1 MGLPTKRKHKLHHE
15 PVLSVHCSATLD
27 LGASV
32 EQPNDCLIQNRQA
45 VQFTGRS
52 MDWTLEENIVNGLIF
67 CVTHNSQKQPYHIC
81 ANRIGNVQRR
91 CGGGLSHLLFSLD
104 ELIPLDGQLS
114 AEWSRCPGS
123 MARRAKDSVTPSS
136 GHRLSWGGMRYRF
149 AMNPML
155 HRTILHKS
163 ITFAYVH

>member
-136 GHRLSWGGMRYRF
+136 GHRLSWGGD
-149 AMNPML
+149 A
-155 HRTILHKS
+155 IS
-163 ITFAYVH
+163 ICNEPNASQDHIA